1 MIESIL
7 HIFFFWFISWV
18 FLTLMDRVDEH
29 NLIIWK
35 FQTPLAYTFGILT
48 AVSFVFS
55 IDYFNFLY
63 PLIVGMCIEWIIK
76 NKLEY
81 PSHVFF
87 LFVLALYFGYRHDLL
102 PQYVWYTGLYLGIS
116 FLISNYIKSRTD
128 KNSKF
133 YRYFYTSYL
142 SKLSSDIFLWIILKE
157 PLLIVFGLSFAY
169 SCLLT
174 KKYLPG
180 RNP

>member
-7 HIFFFWFISWV
+7 SILFFWLITWA

-29 NLIIWK
+29 SLIIWK
-35 FQTPLAYTFGILT
+35 FQTPIAYIFGILT
-48 AVSFVFS
+48 AIFFIFS
-55 IDYFNFLY
+55 IGFFSFLY

-81 PSHVFF
+81 PSHVLF
-87 LFVLALYFGYRHDLL
+87 LFVLTLYLGYRSDLL
-102 PQYVWYTGLYLGIS
+102 IQYVWYIGLYLGIS
-116 FLISNYIKSRTD
+116 FLISYYLKSKVD
-128 KNSKF
+128 KNSRL
-133 YRYFYTSYL
+133 YRYFYTSYI
-142 SKLSSDIFLWIILKE
+142 SKLSSDIFLWVILKE
-157 PLLIVFGLSFAY
+157 PLLIVFWLSFAY

-174 KKYLPG
+174 KKYFPG

>member
-1 MIESIL
+1 MAETFL
-7 HIFFFWFISWV
+7 FVLLFWFASGV

-29 NLIIWK
+29 NLIIGK
-35 FQTPLAYTFGILT
+35 LQTPFAYIFGILT
-48 AVSFVFS
+48 AIIFGFS
-55 IDYFNFLY
+55 IDFFNFLY

-87 LFVLALYFGYRHDLL
+87 LFLSSLYFGYRYDLL
-102 PQYVWYTGLYLGIS
+102 LQYAWYIALYLGIN
-116 FLISNYIKSRTD
+116 FLISVYLKSKID
-128 KNSKF
+128 KNSRF
-133 YRYFYTSYL
+133 YKYFYTAYL
-142 SKLSSDIFLWIILKE
+142 SKLFTNMSLGIALRE
-157 PLLIVFGLSFAY
+157 PLLIVFSLTFTY